1 MVDRPRNE
9 RMEDGRGRGKDIFIR
24 TVCIRIKVHPKWHT
38 FLVLHMYS
46 LCAHF
51 SLFLILSMFSKSQP
65 LLINCLIF
73 YLMFALSFVH
83 IPFLRSFSPRCFIQS
98 LYSMSSFDKCC
109 IVGAPL
115 FFGLDLEPH
124 QRCSYGCCEVNKK
137 LSII

>member
-98 LYSMSSFDKCC
+98 LQYVFFWQVLHSWSPTFFRTGS
-109 IVGAPL
+109 GATIKVQL
-115 FFGLDLEPH
+115 RLLW
-124 QRCSYGCCEVNKK
+124 S
-137 LSII
+137 